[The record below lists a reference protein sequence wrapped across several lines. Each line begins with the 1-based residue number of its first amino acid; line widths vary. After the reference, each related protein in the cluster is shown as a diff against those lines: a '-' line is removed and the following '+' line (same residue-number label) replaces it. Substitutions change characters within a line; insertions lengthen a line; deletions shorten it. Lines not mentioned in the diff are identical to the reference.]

1 MERRKRMN
9 ALQLRLAGMALRIE
23 IRTYYTSKMQMTREP
38 AMKIITRL
46 MGFDAYKEFGKG
58 LQGRNNAF
66 EWVNETL
73 ELNGLE
79 TLELT

>member
-1 MERRKRMN
+1 MN

-38 AMKIITRL
+38 AMKILSRL
-46 MGFDAYKEFGKG
+46 GDFDAYKEFGKG

-73 ELNGLE
+73 ELNGLD